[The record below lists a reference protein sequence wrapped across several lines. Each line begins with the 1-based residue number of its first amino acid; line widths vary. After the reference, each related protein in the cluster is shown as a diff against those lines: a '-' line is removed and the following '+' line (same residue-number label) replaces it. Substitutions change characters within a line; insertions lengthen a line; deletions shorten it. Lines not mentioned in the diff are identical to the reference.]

1 MVTTRSSQILRG
13 ARTAFISL
21 GAYVLGIA
29 TVPVLYYLTNR
40 TTEVWVAN
48 GLGTAQGKCGSCHT
62 KLVRDILTVKAFD
75 TLRLYINV
83 AAPEDRLFTR
93 STEPHSFLVIPYW
106 LRTQEAQATSRQ
118 FTAVPNPG
126 MQRTRYARR

>member
-13 ARTAFISL
+13 ARTAFLSL
-21 GAYVLGIA
+21 GAYVLGMA

-48 GLGTAQGKCGSCHT
+48 RPVTAEGIVIPAGT
-62 KLVRDILTVKAFD
+62 KLVHDRSMSEGFD